1 MMNFSKNAMVIPQV
15 SGANVYFPET
25 LGLGLGSL
33 KIQNL
38 TLTPETVKIFN
49 STLPD
54 VASMIYF
61 KVFI

>member
-25 LGLGLGSL
+25 LGLGSL
-33 KIQNL
+33 KVQNL
-38 TLTPETVKIFN
+38 TLKPETVKIFN
-49 STLPD
+49 STLPH
-54 VASMIYF
+54 VTSMFKF

>member
-1 MMNFSKNAMVIPQV
+1 MINFSKNTMVIPQV
-15 SGANVYFPET
+15 SGENVYFPET
-25 LGLGLGSL
+25 LGSL

-38 TLTPETVKIFN
+38 TLKPETGKIFN

-54 VASMIYF
+54 VTSMFNF